1 MLVGE
6 MKAPGEALLEFNIR
20 PLPDGT
26 SELEQRSRFLPRG
39 LIGIIYWYLLE
50 PIHRVLY
57 PNLLKA
63 ISRTIGKPILKGP
76 ERISRKR
83 EGRWQKR

>member
-1 MLVGE
+1 MLAGE
-6 MKAPGEALLEFNIR
+6 MKLPGEALLEFRIK

-39 LIGIIYWYLLE
+39 LIGILYWVVLE
-50 PIHRVLY
+50 PIHRLLY

-63 ISRTIGKPILKGP
+63 ISRTIGKPILQGP
-76 ERISRKR
+76 ERITTKR
-83 EGRWQKR
+83 EGR